1 MPPLLVLA
9 GSLVGIAMVRWAFRT
24 AGRVNQELEVAR
36 ATMFA
41 DADRTELPTLRLDP
55 VTGAYRPG

>member
-36 ATMFA
+36 ATVLA
-41 DADRTELPTLRLDP
+41 DVDRATLPTLRPDP

>member
-24 AGRVNQELEVAR
+24 AGRVNQELEVAL
-36 ATMFA
+36 ATVFA
-41 DADRTELPTLRLDP
+41 EADRAKLPTLRPDP